1 MAQRILLVDDEPA
14 LVKGLRRSLEQAGFE
29 VEVAGDGRE
38 ALNRFAAGGIDLIIL
53 DLMLPEVDGLTV
65 CREVRKTSQV
75 PIIMLTA
82 RDEDVD
88 RIVGLELGAD
98 DYVVKPFNPRELIA
112 RIRAVLR
119 RARPVAAG
127 GVPAAGTGAAGTPG
141 IAGAGAAGGVAS
153 AAGTGAAG
161 TEDEGEVLVRGPLRI
176 DRARY
181 RVTLQGR
188 PIELTPREFELLV
201 TLARRPG
208 RVFTR
213 EQLLERAWG
222 YAYSGDTR
230 TVDVAVRRLRERLE
244 PDPAHPVFVRT
255 KWGVGYYFAEP
266 EEIAR
271 RLAALEQGAPAAGAG
286 QGQGPGPGG
295 AAPAGGHGGRNR

>member
-1 MAQRILLVDDEPA
+1 MSERILLVDDEAA

-29 VEVAGDGRE
+29 VEVATDGRQ
-38 ALNRFAAGGIDLIIL
+38 ALERFAAGGIDLIIL

-119 RARPVAAG
+119 RVKPAGGVAAG
-127 GVPAAGTGAAGTPG
+127 VAVGTPVAPGRAGAPAGGPGRTAGGTGAAGA
-141 IAGAGAAGGVAS
+141 AGGAGPATGQATAGAAP
-153 AAGTGAAG
+153 GAAAPG
-161 TEDEGEVLVRGPLRI
+161 EGEGEVLVRGPLRI

-188 PIELTPREFELLV
+188 AVELTPREFDLLLV
-201 TLARRPG
+201 LAQRPG
-208 RVFTR
+208 RVYTR
-213 EQLLERAWG
+213 WNRCGGTITRATPAPWTWRCAGCGSAWNPIPPIPSSSAPSGVWATILLSRRRSPAAWE
-222 YAYSGDTR
+222 
-230 TVDVAVRRLRERLE
+230 V
-244 PDPAHPVFVRT
+244 
-255 KWGVGYYFAEP
+255 
-266 EEIAR
+266 AR
-271 RLAALEQGAPAAGAG
+271 RRPRPA
-286 QGQGPGPGG
+286 
-295 AAPAGGHGGRNR
+295 

>member
-1 MAQRILLVDDEPA
+1 
-14 LVKGLRRSLEQAGFE
+14 
-29 VEVAGDGRE
+29 VAGDGRE
-38 ALNRFAAGGIDLIIL
+38 ALDRFAAGGIDLIIL
-53 DLMLPEVDGLTV
+53 DIMLPEVDGLTV

-119 RARPVAAG
+119 RADRSATGGPATANRAG
-127 GVPAAGTGAAGTPG
+127 AGTGAT
-141 IAGAGAAGGVAS
+141 AGAGAGEGDS
-153 AAGTGAAG
+153 GA
-161 TEDEGEVLVRGPLRI
+161 EVLVRGPLRI

-181 RVTLQGR
+181 RVTVNGR
-188 PIELTPREFELLV
+188 PVELTPREFELLV
-201 TLARRPG
+201 TLAQRPG

-213 EQLLERAWG
+213 EQLLEQVWG
-222 YAYSGDTR
+222 YHYAGDTR
-230 TVDVAVRRLRERLE
+230 AVDVAVRRLRERLE

-255 KWGVGYYFAEP
+255 KWGVGYYFADP
-266 EEIAR
+266 EEIAA
-271 RLAALEQGAPAAGAG
+271 RL
-286 QGQGPGPGG
+286 
-295 AAPAGGHGGRNR
+295 PAGGGTAGDRAGGGSGPGS

>member
-1 MAQRILLVDDEPA
+1 MAVAYRILLVDDEPA

-38 ALNRFAAGGIDLIIL
+38 ALERFAAGGIDLIIL
-53 DLMLPEVDGLTV
+53 DIMLPEVDGLTV

-119 RARPVAAG
+119 RADRGATA
-127 GVPAAGTGAAGTPG
+127 GAAARAGSAPG
-141 IAGAGAAGGVAS
+141 AARGAGAGEGGD
-153 AAGTGAAG
+153 G
-161 TEDEGEVLVRGPLRI
+161 EEVLVRGPLRI

-181 RVTLQGR
+181 RVTVDGR
-188 PIELTPREFELLV
+188 PVELTPREFELLV
-201 TLARRPG
+201 TLAQRPG

-213 EQLLERAWG
+213 EQLLEQVWG
-222 YAYSGDTR
+222 YHYAGDTR
-230 TVDVAVRRLRERLE
+230 AVDVAIRRLRERLE

-255 KWGVGYYFAEP
+255 KWGVGYYFADP
-266 EEIAR
+266 EEMAGG
-271 RLAALEQGAPAAGAG
+271 QPATGGRAGG
-286 QGQGPGPGG
+286 RTRPGPGS
-295 AAPAGGHGGRNR
+295 

>member
-1 MAQRILLVDDEPA
+1 MAVAYRILLVDDEPA

-38 ALNRFAAGGIDLIIL
+38 ALDRFAAGGIDLIIL
-53 DLMLPEVDGLTV
+53 DIMLPEVDGLTV

-119 RARPVAAG
+119 RADRGTTVGAAAARPG
-127 GVPAAGTGAAGTPG
+127 GAAGTARA
-141 IAGAGAAGGVAS
+141 AGAGEGGD
-153 AAGTGAAG
+153 G
-161 TEDEGEVLVRGPLRI
+161 EEVLVRGPLRI

-181 RVTLQGR
+181 RVTVEGR
-188 PIELTPREFELLV
+188 PVELTPREFELLV
-201 TLARRPG
+201 TLAQRPG

-213 EQLLERAWG
+213 EQLLEQVWG
-222 YAYSGDTR
+222 YHYAGDTR
-230 TVDVAVRRLRERLE
+230 AVDVAIRRLRERLE

-255 KWGVGYYFAEP
+255 KWGVGYYFADPDEM
-266 EEIAR
+266 AGG
-271 RLAALEQGAPAAGAG
+271 QPAAGGRAG
-286 QGQGPGPGG
+286 DRARPGPGP
-295 AAPAGGHGGRNR
+295 

>member
-1 MAQRILLVDDEPA
+1 MGERILLVDDEAA

-29 VEVAGDGRE
+29 VEVATDGRQ
-38 ALNRFAAGGIDLIIL
+38 ALERFAEGGIDLIIL
-53 DLMLPEVDGLTV
+53 DLMLPEIDGLTV

-119 RARPVAAG
+119 RVKPVG
-127 GVPAAGTGAAGTPG
+127 GVAVGTPVRPGGAAAPTPGGGAAGTP
-141 IAGAGAAGGVAS
+141 AGEPPPAGPVGGMGPAGGGP
-153 AAGTGAAG
+153 AAADA
-161 TEDEGEVLVRGPLRI
+161 DAEVLVRGPLRI

-188 PIELTPREFELLV
+188 TVELTPREFDLLV
-201 TLARRPG
+201 VLAQRPG
-208 RVFTR
+208 RVYTR
-213 EQLLERAWG
+213 EQLLEQVWG
-222 YAYSGDTR
+222 YDYAGDTR

-271 RLAALEQGAPAAGAG
+271 RLGAG
-286 QGQGPGPGG
+286 D
-295 AAPAGGHGGRNR
+295 APAGGTDAP

>member
-1 MAQRILLVDDEPA
+1 MAERILLVDDEAA

-29 VEVAGDGRE
+29 VEVATDGRQ
-38 ALNRFAAGGIDLIIL
+38 ALERFAAGGIDLIIL
-53 DLMLPEVDGLTV
+53 DLMLPEIDGLTV

-119 RARPVAAG
+119 RMKPVG
-127 GVPAAGTGAAGTPG
+127 GLAVGTPAAPG
-141 IAGAGAAGGVAS
+141 RAGAGVRPEDPRPEPGARPDGAAAPVGRGTPEGGGPQAAG
-153 AAGTGAAG
+153 AAPRAEEA
-161 TEDEGEVLVRGPLRI
+161 EGEVLVRGPLRI

-181 RVTLQGR
+181 RVTVQGR
-188 PIELTPREFELLV
+188 AVELTPREFDLLV
-201 TLARRPG
+201 VLAQRPG

-213 EQLLERAWG
+213 EQLLEQVWG
-222 YAYSGDTR
+222 YDYAGDTR

-271 RLAALEQGAPAAGAG
+271 RLGGE
-286 QGQGPGPGG
+286 G
-295 AAPAGGHGGRNR
+295 AAPETGVGR